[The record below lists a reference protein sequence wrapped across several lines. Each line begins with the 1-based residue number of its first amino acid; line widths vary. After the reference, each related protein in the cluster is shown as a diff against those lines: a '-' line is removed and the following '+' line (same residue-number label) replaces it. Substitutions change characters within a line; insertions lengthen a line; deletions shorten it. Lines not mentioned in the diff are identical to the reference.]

1 MPYTKVIYNNTSP
14 TVLTIAAGTVLTLLD
29 QSTFLVSVDFIR
41 IKARAVILYPGAT
54 ITLDFFRFYLWGDI
68 LLISFSLILAI
79 LLFFVLTI
87 YSLYNRLHKRISDAS
102 DVSSNGSF
110 PGRLRGVEF
119 QS

>member
-1 MPYTKVIYNNTSP
+1 MPYTKVIHNNTSP
-14 TVLTIAAGTVLTLLD
+14 IVLMIAAGIVLTLLD
-29 QSTFLVSVDFIR
+29 QSTFLVNIDFIR
-41 IKARAVILYPGAT
+41 IKARTVIPYLGAT
-54 ITLDFFRFYLWGDI
+54 ITLDFFRFHLWGDI

-87 YSLYNRLHKRISDAS
+87 YSLHNRLHKRISNAS

-119 QS
+119 RS